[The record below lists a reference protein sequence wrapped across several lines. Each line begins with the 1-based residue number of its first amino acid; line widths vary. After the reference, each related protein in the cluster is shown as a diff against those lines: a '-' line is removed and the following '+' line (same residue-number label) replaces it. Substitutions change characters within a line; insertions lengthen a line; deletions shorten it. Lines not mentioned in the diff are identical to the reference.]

1 MWTLSERAERIKAQE
16 AIKQGA
22 WCKARGLEPPSDYEL
37 DIRLFSFAPRGH
49 PVKHEFLLRCWN
61 HQWPDFFML
70 ERDGII
76 NHWHVRMA
84 KAFCAHTSVTLV
96 GCASSGKTFVSAAYS
111 HVMWKSKAFASS
123 IYLST
128 TSSEAGEARTWG
140 TIKDLQN
147 KDHYKVGKTINS
159 LRTITL
165 DEEARND
172 DGEKERD
179 YRNCIKAVLIKP
191 GAEGKNVI
199 GTICGRKNLQVL
211 WVCDEMA
218 FLDLG
223 ILDARVNLYSNAA
236 DGGWSQFIGVGNAP
250 SEGDPLYIDAEPFGP
265 KYPDGWR
272 SVNKDVDEEW
282 ETRTGYCLYFN
293 GDKSP
298 NMRVPRGSRV
308 PFPRLMD
315 QEAKE
320 QIMKM
325 AGGEDTPIFW
335 KQFYGFP
342 PTADVPDKIITHKL
356 LESNKALD
364 QPVWFNNQWR
374 TVAGLD
380 LGFREGGDPTTIDF
394 GRIGQEET
402 GRKILSFTGDAIALL
417 PRQTSKDAFETQIA
431 LQVVE
436 KCRERDCHDLALD
449 VTGDG
454 GILLQ
459 HIERTAR
466 DQKYRLDVIP
476 VSFSGT
482 ADDTVAT
489 PGDRRKPT
497 EIYANKVSQIWAQ
510 FRVCVINGVIRG
522 CASHHQAVRELCG
535 RRFDTDENKRFVI
548 EQKKEYKK
556 RLRHSPDK
564 GDARCLCAF
573 MALKVGL
580 SGEAKSPDAISL
592 ERRQE
597 WQEAT
602 APSGYS
608 GHGSVAGYSS
618 H

>member
-1 MWTLSERAERIKAQE
+1 MWKLSERAERIKA
-16 AIKQGA
+16 KQRLSQDA
-22 WCKARGLEPPSDYEL
+22 FCKARGIEPMLDYEL
-37 DIRLFSFAPRGH
+37 DLQLFSFAPRGN
-49 PVKHEFLLRCWN
+49 PTKHEFLLRCWN

-70 ERDGII
+70 ERDGIV

-84 KAFCAHTSVTLV
+84 KAFCEHYAVTLV

-111 HVMWKSKAFASS
+111 HVLWKSKAFSSS

-147 KDHYKVGKTINS
+147 RDVYKVGKTINT

-172 DGEKERD
+172 EGEKERD
-179 YRNCIKAVLIKP
+179 YRNCIKAVLIKS
-191 GAEGKNVI
+191 GAEGKNIV
-199 GTICGRKNLQVL
+199 GTICGRKNLQVA
-211 WVCDEMA
+211 WICDEMS

-223 ILDARVNLYSNAA
+223 ILDARVNLFSNAA
-236 DGGWSQFIGVGNAP
+236 DGGHSQFIGVGNAP

-265 KYPDGWR
+265 EFPDGWR
-272 SVNKDVDEEW
+272 SVDKDIHEGW
-282 ETRTGYCLYFN
+282 TTRTGYCLYFN

-298 NMRVPRGSRV
+298 NMRIPKGKPV

-315 QEAKE
+315 EESKA
-320 QIMKM
+320 QILKM
-325 AGGEDTPIFW
+325 SGGEDTPVFW

-342 PTADVPDKIITHKL
+342 PSADVPDKIVTYKL
-356 LESNKALD
+356 LESNKSMET
-364 QPVWFNNQWR
+364 PVWFDLKWK

-380 LGFREGGDPTTIDF
+380 LGFRDGGDPTTIDF
-394 GRIGQEET
+394 GRVGTEET
-402 GRKILSFTGDAIALL
+402 GRKILGFSGDAIPLL
-417 PRQTSKDAFETQIA
+417 SRQTSKDAYEAQIA
-431 LQVVE
+431 RQVIAQ
-436 KCRERDCHDLALD
+436 CRDRDCHDLALD

-459 HIERTAR
+459 HIERVAR
-466 DQKYRLDVIP
+466 EEKYQLDIIP

-482 ADDTVAT
+482 ADDTVLT
-489 PGDRRKPT
+489 PGDKRKPT

-522 CASHHQAVRELCG
+522 CNPHHQAVKELCG
-535 RRFDTDENKRFVI
+535 RRFATDEKRRFLV
-548 EQKKEYKK
+548 EKKSDYKK

-573 MALKVGL
+573 MALKLGL
-580 SGEAKSPDAISL
+580 SGEVKSEAQKAGE
-592 ERRQE
+592 ERE
-597 WQEAT
+597 KFEEAT
-602 APSGYS
+602 APSDYS
-608 GHGSVAGYSS
+608 GHGTVSGYSGW
-618 H
+618 